1 MNQILAALLIAAAGA
16 FGGWTAQGWHLGE
29 KIEALKADH
38 SAAITDAV
46 RETSRALAAMTS
58 DRDAKADL
66 LAAIDLKFTN
76 QLTKARH
83 ETNAYRTC
91 LAAGTCGLRIA
102 ATCPASGSKDAT
114 AAQSGS
120 VDSPAGATLDAAAEQ
135 AYLALR
141 EGINTTEATLTAC
154 QKSLAVFSPPTTQES
169 Q

>member
-66 LAAIDLKFTN
+66 LAAIDLKFTT

-83 ETNAYRTC
+83 ESKVLAAR
-91 LAAGTCGLRIA
+91 LAAGTAGLRIA
-102 ATCPASGSKDAT
+102 ATCPA
-114 AAQSGS
+114 
-120 VDSPAGATLDAAAEQ
+120 VDSKGTGEAQGGSLDSGAAAVLTPAAERS
-135 AYLALR
+135 YLALR
-141 EGINTTEATLTAC
+141 ENIIATENKLTAC
-154 QKSLAVFSPPTTQES
+154 QESLAVFIQPPQES
-169 Q
+169 P